1 MILGVVRENLAE
13 FERAYFSTNWK
24 LPEQVQFS
32 ISVATHILIIEMMS
46 HTLLVTTIF
55 FMWSSL
61 TAAFH
66 HRSLGVRKYH
76 TRTAVSLSDTEVDEI
91 TFNSVVVSGFISKEN
106 DFAEAFVFS
115 KLHKT
120 GRWKDITAIT
130 DNIKYARKRMMSPGL
145 VYSGLT
151 DILKFAEIDKSD
163 NSLEMT
169 LDGKDAWLNFNVTA
183 ADVPALA
190 EIAVKVG
197 LKRVVFAVR
206 VSPEESGEGVTFDT
220 AVATLSAASIA
231 YTIIKYGTVRKMGE
245 AIFPYK
251 IVRGDLSLP
260 SVGDNLSS
268 DDLMRV
274 SGLLILLVQ

>member
-1 MILGVVRENLAE
+1 MPE
-13 FERAYFSTNWK
+13 FVKAKFPTYQQ
-24 LPEQVQFS
+24 LPEQSHFS
-32 ISVATHILIIEMMS
+32 FSVATHILIIEMIS
-46 HTLLVTTIF
+46 HILVVTTVFVI
-55 FMWSSL
+55 WSTL
-61 TAAFH
+61 TAAFRH
-66 HRSLGVRKYH
+66 TSLGYRH
-76 TRTAVSLSDTEVDEI
+76 HHSRTAVSMSDVEGDEI

-163 NSLEMT
+163 GSLQMT

-183 ADVPALA
+183 ADVSALA
-190 EIAVKVG
+190 DIAVEVG
-197 LKRVVFAVR
+197 LKRVVFAVC

-220 AVATLSAASIA
+220 AVATLSAANIA
-231 YTIIKYGTVRKMGE
+231 YTIIKYGAVRKMGE
-245 AIFPYK
+245 AKFPYK

-260 SVGDNLSS
+260 SEGDILSS

-274 SGLLILLVQ
+274 SGLVKLLVQIN